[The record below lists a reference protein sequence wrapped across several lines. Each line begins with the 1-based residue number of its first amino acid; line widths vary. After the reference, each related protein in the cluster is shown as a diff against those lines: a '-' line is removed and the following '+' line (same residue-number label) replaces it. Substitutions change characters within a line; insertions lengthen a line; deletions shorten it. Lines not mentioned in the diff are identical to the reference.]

1 MGTAVLEKKT
11 MNQTDETFREEF
23 KPLAIPASYES
34 ADTQESKIIFALAQ
48 LGEATPQEVVAR
60 LEELEPG
67 LADGEL
73 LKATEALLTSY
84 YNKGL
89 IKGSD
94 HNGQMKYNLSKIT
107 EANEGEVNPDL
118 LAPGLD

>member
-1 MGTAVLEKKT
+1 MTVS
-11 MNQTDETFREEF
+11 DDSFREEF
-23 KPLAIPASYES
+23 KPLVIPASYGS

-48 LGEATPQEVVAR
+48 LGQGSTRDVVAR

-67 LADGEL
+67 SSDSQLSAL
-73 LKATEALLTSY
+73 TEYVLSGY
-84 YNKGL
+84 FDKGL
-89 IKGSD
+89 IKGTEVGGEM
-94 HNGQMKYNLSKIT
+94 HYNLSKIT